1 MIFKQLFDMETCTFI
16 YVIASGVG
24 REGIIID
31 PVDTHIDQYVQLVK
45 ELGLKLVASVDTHV
59 HADHITASGRLREQ
73 TQCESVI
80 GDQSKAECVSL
91 KIKENEAIDF
101 DGLSLKALY
110 TPGHTDDSYSF
121 TVGDKVF
128 TGDTLLI
135 RGTGRTDFQNGD
147 AAAQYDSIMNKLF
160 SLPEQTLVYPAH
172 DYHGRTSSTIWE
184 EKRFNPRLQVAS
196 EQEYIDLMA
205 SLDLPKPK
213 YMDVAVP
220 ANLRCGLGR

>member
-1 MIFKQLFDMETCTFI
+1 MIFKQLFDMETCTFT

-59 HADHITASGRLREQ
+59 HADHITASGRLREK

>member
-1 MIFKQLFDMETCTFI
+1 MDTCTFTYI
-16 YVIASGVG
+16 ITSGVG

-31 PVDTHIDQYVQLVK
+31 PVYTHIYQYVQLVK

-110 TPGHTDDSYSF
+110 APCHTYDSYSF
-121 TVGDKVF
+121 AVGDKVF
-128 TGDTLLI
+128 TGDTMLI
-135 RGTGRTDFQNGD
+135 RGTGPD
-147 AAAQYDSIMNKLF
+147 
-160 SLPEQTLVYPAH
+160 
-172 DYHGRTSSTIWE
+172 
-184 EKRFNPRLQVAS
+184 RLS
-196 EQEYIDLMA
+196 
-205 SLDLPKPK
+205 KW
-213 YMDVAVP
+213 
-220 ANLRCGLGR
+220 